1 MVQIGKYHSEQNEK
15 FEFIQSIYFI
25 NTRTRITNHKMVAI
39 DSPLN
44 YALGRLEDLVSI
56 YLKLVYANASKQEQ
70 MYVYTKINNQV
81 GRIAKLMVRYQ
92 LSDVIIHD
100 LLTGAMSE
108 CPDLFDLGMQ
118 QYFDY
123 MYC

>member
-25 NTRTRITNHKMVAI
+25 HTQTRITNHKMVTI
-39 DSPLN
+39 NSPLN
-44 YALGRLEDLVSI
+44 HALGRLKDLVRI
-56 YLKLVYANASKQEQ
+56 YLELVDANASKQEQ
-70 MYVYTKINNQV
+70 MYAYTKINNQV

-92 LSDVIIHD
+92 LSDFIIHD

-108 CPDLFDLGMQ
+108 CPDLFDPGMQ

>member
-25 NTRTRITNHKMVAI
+25 NTQTRITNHKMVTI
-39 DSPLN
+39 DNPLN
-44 YALGRLEDLVSI
+44 CALDRLEDLVRI
-56 YLKLVYANASKQEQ
+56 YLELVDANASKQEQ
-70 MYVYTKINNQV
+70 MYAYTKINNQV

-92 LSDVIIHD
+92 LSDFIIHD

-108 CPDLFDLGMQ
+108 CPGLFDLGMQ